1 MLDDEVRI
9 RQATA
14 EDADELSDIA
24 WQSKAYSEID
34 TCELNELRDI
44 LDIKPAMIE
53 NNIAYVAED
62 SETEEILGFYFVESC
77 EEKYWLRYLC
87 VAPDYMGTGIGEAL
101 FLSACEMAE
110 EVGAEELQILC
121 DENSEEFYTNMGA
134 ERCGG
139 YILELNGK
147 KHNFLRFRIALAAD

>member
-9 RQATA
+9 RQATT
-14 EDADELSDIA
+14 EDADKLSDIA
-24 WQSKAYSEID
+24 WQSKAYSEVD
-34 TCELNELRDI
+34 TCELNELREI
-44 LDIKPAMIE
+44 LDIKPSLIE
-53 NNIAYVAED
+53 NSIAYVAED
-62 SETEEILGFYFVESC
+62 GETEEILGFYFVETC
-77 EEKYWLRYLC
+77 EDKYWLRYLC

-134 ERCGG
+134 ERRSD
-139 YILELNGK
+139 YTLELNGK
-147 KHNFLRFRIALAAD
+147 KHNFLQLCITLAAD